1 MISHKFTWSTAMAC
15 ALMAV
20 AFPAAAQDGGTTGDA
35 PPPDPALVQTPA
47 TGGEAQVYTPVDFER
62 YAPRNALDMLSQ
74 VPGFNIRDSEQRRG
88 LGTATGNVLF
98 NGARPSNK
106 SEELFTLLQRIP
118 ANTVERIEIVDGATL
133 DIPGLSGQVANIVYR
148 ANDLSGQFAWNPE
161 FRSNFTDPLLT
172 RGTVSLSGRSGTV
185 EYQVGLN
192 NENSGRSGA
201 GGPTLVYDGGGA
213 LIETRD
219 EVFTS
224 DYDSPRLSGSINW
237 DPAGSVEA
245 NLNGQYQRVYDR
257 YREDGTRAFLD
268 GVGQVR
274 SVRQNGDS
282 WNWQIGG
289 DIAFDLGPGRLKT
302 IGLRRFSRE
311 PFAQTV
317 ITEFAD
323 ASPTLGSRYTQS
335 GDIGETIGRGEYT
348 WRMFG
353 GDWQVAGEAAFNT
366 LDNVAA
372 LFLLDDDGAFTE
384 VPFPGGSGGVSEDRY
399 EGSLSFGRPI
409 TSNLSFQLIAGA
421 EHSTIMQTGDGGLTR
436 SFLRPKGSLSLAW
449 QPGGGFDASLRV
461 ARRVGQLSFYDFLAR
476 AFLDDDNQN
485 AGNAELRPQQDW
497 SVEGELGKT
506 LGPWGSTRLRFIYRD
521 VEDRV
526 DIVPVAGGGEAVGN
540 IPSAW
545 AAAVVSESSINLDPL
560 GVRGM
565 RLDSTVVFQTSRQSD
580 PFTGEDRQWSGFATR
595 QASFNLRHDVPD
607 TDWAYSVGASH
618 AYVQP
623 RYRSNEVSRAT
634 EGPWFVSASVENKDV
649 FGLTVAAGV
658 GNILGARSYR
668 DRTVFEGLRDA
679 SPIAFTERRDRLI
692 GPIFS
697 LSVRGDF

>member
-1 MISHKFTWSTAMAC
+1 MIAYQYVWSTAMAC
-15 ALMAV
+15 ALV
-20 AFPAAAQDGGTTGDA
+20 ATSTSAAAQDSGTTGNA
-35 PPPDPALVQTPA
+35 PPPDPALIETPA
-47 TGGEAQVYTPVDFER
+47 SGGEAQIYTSADFVR

-98 NGARPSNK
+98 NGVRPSNK

-118 ANTVERIEIVDGATL
+118 ADTVDRIEIVDGATL

-161 FRSNFTDPLLT
+161 FRTNFTDPLLT
-172 RGTVSLSGRSGTV
+172 RGTVSLSGRAGTV
-185 EYQVGLN
+185 EYQLGLN

-201 GGPTLVYDGGGA
+201 GGATLVYDGNDT

-224 DYDSPRLSGSINW
+224 DYDSPRLSASINW
-237 DPAGSVEA
+237 DPVGSVEA
-245 NLNGQYQRVYDR
+245 NLNSQYQRIYNR
-257 YREDGTRAFLD
+257 YREDGTRTF
-268 GVGQVR
+268 VGGIDQAR

-282 WNWQIGG
+282 WNWQLGG
-289 DIAFDLGPGRLKT
+289 DIAFDLGPGRLKS

-323 ASPTLGSRYTQS
+323 ASPTLGNRFTQS
-335 GDIGETIGRGEYT
+335 GDIGETIGRGEYS
-348 WRMFG
+348 WGMFG
-353 GDWQVAGEAAFNT
+353 GDWQLAGEAAFNT
-366 LDNVAA
+366 LENVAE
-372 LFLLDDDGAFTE
+372 LFLLDADGNFIE

-449 QPGGGFDASLRV
+449 QPGDGFDASVRLS
-461 ARRVGQLSFYDFLAR
+461 RRVGQLSFYDFLAR

-485 AGNAELRPQQDW
+485 AGNADLRPQQDW

-506 LGPWGSTRLRFIYRD
+506 LGPWGSTRFRFIYRD

-526 DIVPVAGGGEAVGN
+526 DIVPVGTSEAVGN

-560 GVRGM
+560 GVQGM
-565 RLDSTVVFQTSRQSD
+565 RLDATIVFQTSRQND
-580 PFTGEDRQWSGFATR
+580 PFTNEDRQWSGFPTR
-595 QASFNLRHDVPD
+595 QASFNLRHDIPAS
-607 TDWAYSVGASH
+607 DWAYSLSASH

-623 RYRSNEVSRAT
+623 RYRSNEVSRTT
-634 EGPWFVSASVENKDV
+634 EGPWFASASVENKDV
-649 FGLTVAAGV
+649 FGLTVAAGL

-668 DRTVFEGLRDA
+668 DRTVFEGLRGTTLID
-679 SPIAFTERRDRLI
+679 FVERRNRLI